1 MRCLAA
7 EVAYS
12 QKERRLMTEYGMW
25 MLEWCDTVVGVAL
38 IREYGFGLTR
48 LQRFFDESRG
58 GITEMVERYTP
69 EYMAENGKRGW
80 HKADASAR
88 LTDGINTM
96 LSVIERELRT
106 LGFADWRLESI
117 EAADKFDEQRH
128 YRNRQAMEL
137 THAARKAWYEI
148 NGRRAIRIYFG
159 AILLYMH
166 DEHGYGAKRLGKLY
180 AETAPLIREYIE
192 RFLLSDIRA
201 DKEMQ
206 CELAAMHEILTDKG
220 IELVEM
226 PGEDTVTV
234 RQGTEAEDTA
244 VSATAQETIAQYD
257 KIMRE
262 VQKSNHRRI
271 LK

>member
-1 MRCLAA
+1 
-7 EVAYS
+7 
-12 QKERRLMTEYGMW
+12 MTEYGMW
-25 MLEWCDTVVGVAL
+25 MLEWCDTVVGVTL
-38 IREYGFGLTR
+38 IRDYKFGLTR

-58 GITEMVERYTP
+58 GITEMVNKYTP
-69 EYMAENGKRGW
+69 DYMAGRGNKGW
-80 HKADASAR
+80 QIADLNTR
-88 LTDGINTM
+88 ITDGVNTTM
-96 LSVIERELRT
+96 TVVERELRE
-106 LGFADWRLESI
+106 LGFADWRLETI

-159 AILLYMH
+159 ATLLYMH
-166 DEHGYGAKRLGKLY
+166 HEHGFGAARLAKLY

-206 CELAAMHEILTDKG
+206 CELASMHEVLTGKG

-234 RQGTEAEDTA
+234 RQGTKAEDAA